1 MPSKVWFWIGG
12 RIFVRLS
19 AVARSQRALQVACG
33 WDAMPFNIEVA
44 FMVNPSL
51 PPREPVPAKKENVT
65 I

>member
-1 MPSKVWFWIGG
+1 
-12 RIFVRLS
+12 
-19 AVARSQRALQVACG
+19 
-33 WDAMPFNIEVA
+33 MPFNIEVA